1 MAIEIRCRNP
11 LTNKVTTI
19 TRDMRTGFRFSKHTN
34 IGDRDAS
41 WTIDCAHIQKM
52 GINPELNSRVKV
64 VDTDRSDK
72 VLWTGLLRK
81 PVGKWERG
89 ALTAIDFSAAGYGK
103 AGLNTFQ
110 VSTKFGD
117 ASHAAT
123 SKNRVLITDLGN
135 AMQHG
140 LTRAP
145 LITGTQSH
153 IDTSTGITLN
163 ADTEE
168 FRGRRPDDLW
178 TSITAITARLA
189 TPFIWLVQADES
201 GEPALYWYA
210 RPSTP
215 EFLEGGRSKTM
226 SLGVDADQI
235 ANLIVVAF
243 HGDDI
248 RTAPDQ
254 VLPMPIDYSQ
264 IADIQDV
271 FVDVGEQLYFLDDAL
286 GYAGGM
292 LNRWNRREIN
302 NGEVVLDEDL
312 KARYIGA
319 GADWNTI
326 PITDVSPGHVIRVQ
340 VQGFKPYLASGR
352 ADVFIEET
360 TYNEDDCSL
369 TASFEAIG
377 QGARDARLITTIP
390 GAGMKWQIMYG
401 PQFNPS
407 INLWTMVKPER
418 NTGAGPNLFSTMN
431 GNGAPGEGI
440 GPGTSFSKPPAQ
452 GTPPAATDPAPDLT
466 APPMLSAG
474 SIPGAVPDEDHPNE
488 FGRFGWMQHPE
499 TQPPER
505 TNFNFVLQSDAEGT
519 DIVDKIFPGQDVQ
532 EVWVDFLSLKLPGPG
547 PVGSI
552 TVHLHLYR
560 HASGATITDVF
571 DPISLVAEN
580 ATSLA
585 LARDD
590 RVLLLHGDHL
600 YCETEGASGVDSV
613 SVGVAGWKHYWMFP
627 DYDGP
632 SWVPLDLA

>member
-1 MAIEIRCRNP
+1 
-11 LTNKVTTI
+11 
-19 TRDMRTGFRFSKHTN
+19 MRTGFRFSKHTN
-34 IGDRDAS
+34 IGDRDCS
-41 WTIDCAHIQKM
+41 WTIDCGHIQKL
-52 GINPELNSRVKV
+52 GINPELNSRIKV
-64 VDTDRSDK
+64 VDTARDDK

-103 AGLNTFQ
+103 AGLNTFHD
-110 VSTKFGD
+110 STRFGD
-117 ASHAAT
+117 ASHPAT
-123 SKNRVLITDLGN
+123 SKTRIIVTDLGF
-135 AMQHG
+135 AMQYG

-153 IDTSTGITLN
+153 IVTATGITLN

-178 TSITAITARLA
+178 TSISAITARLA
-189 TPFIWLVQADES
+189 TPFFWMVQADES

-226 SLGVDADQI
+226 SLGVDADMI

-243 HGDDI
+243 HGDET

-254 VLPMPIDYSQ
+254 NIPMPIDYSQ
-264 IADIQDV
+264 IYDIQDV

-319 GADWNTI
+319 GAEWNTI

-340 VQGFKPYLASGR
+340 VSGFKPYLASGR

-377 QGARDARLITTIP
+377 QGDRGARLISTIP
-390 GAGMKWQIMYG
+390 GAGMKWQIYYG
-401 PQFNPS
+401 PQFNKVPVDLG
-407 INLWTMVKPER
+407 NMAQPNY
-418 NTGAGPNLFSTMN
+418 NTGAGPRLFSTMN

-440 GPGTSFSKPPAQ
+440 GPGSSHSKPPTQ
-452 GTPPAATDPAPDLT
+452 GTPLAALDPTPTVT
-466 APPMLSAG
+466 APPIRSAAA
-474 SIPGAVPDEDHPNE
+474 IPGAVPDEDHQTE
-488 FGRFGWMQHPE
+488 FGRYGWMQHPE

-505 TNFNFVLQSDAEGT
+505 VNFNFVLQSDAEGT
-519 DIVDKIFPGQDVQ
+519 DIADKIFPGQDVQ
-532 EVWVDFLSLKLPGPG
+532 ESWIDFVSLKLPGPDAE
-547 PVGSI
+547 GSI
-552 TVHLHLYR
+552 TVHFHLYH
-560 HASGATITDVF
+560 HASGATEEDVIE
-571 DPISLVAEN
+571 PLSLVSEN
-580 ATSLA
+580 ATSLG

-590 RVLLLHGDHL
+590 RVLFQHGDHL
-600 YCETEGASGVDSV
+600 YCSTEDASGVDSV
-613 SVGVAGWKHYWMFP
+613 SVGFAGWKHWAMFP
-627 DYDGP
+627 DYEGP
-632 SWVPLDLA
+632 DWVPSQLA